1 LDEGR
6 DIVIG
11 GVGGILDVGGWLD
24 EGWDFVV

>member
-11 GVGGILDVGGWLD
+11 GVGGVLDAGGWLD